1 MKYLKL
7 AVTYVILLLTGV
19 ASAGEIFISPGPD
32 SQSKSSADNA
42 TENRIKAQSYTH
54 PEVQTPSTI
63 IVVPPEEGLLT
74 PPSLGRPPDNRSK
87 ARNFIKDARNN
98 TTEPTVI
105 LLDTAPKGGE
115 PAARV
120 NLEKNLNKARGYAD
134 DGSTTGVKPGTY
146 VRYGTAVGVVA
157 ADGVI
162 VFSCEQISNTAGRIG
177 DDSQSGNSF
186 TLSVNNKLH
195 PARCK

>member
-7 AVTYVILLLTGV
+7 AITYVILMLTGGV
-19 ASAGEIFISPGPD
+19 SAGEIFISPAPG
-32 SQSKSSADNA
+32 SQSKNSVDNA
-42 TENRIKAQSYTH
+42 TANRIKAQAYTN

-63 IVVPPEEGLLT
+63 IVVPPEEGLLA
-74 PPSLGRPPDNRSK
+74 PPTLGRPPDNRSK
-87 ARNFIKDARNN
+87 ARNFIKDARNS
-98 TTEPTVI
+98 TTDPTII
-105 LLDTAPKGGE
+105 LLDTVPKGGE
-115 PAARV
+115 PARV

-134 DGSTTGVKPGTY
+134 DGNSTGVKPGTY

-162 VFSCEQISNTAGRIG
+162 VFSCEEISNTAGRIG

-186 TLSVNNKLH
+186 TLSVNKKLH

>member
-7 AVTYVILLLTGV
+7 AVTYVVLMLTGV

-32 SQSKSSADNA
+32 SQNKNSADNA
-42 TENRIKAQSYTH
+42 TDNRIKAQAYTN

-63 IVVPPEEGLLT
+63 IVVPPEEGLLA
-74 PPSLGRPPDNRSK
+74 PPTLGRPPDNRSK
-87 ARNFIKDARNN
+87 ARNFIKDSRNSA
-98 TTEPTVI
+98 TDPTVI
-105 LLDTAPKGGE
+105 FLDTAPKGGE
-115 PAARV
+115 PARV

-134 DGSTTGVKPGTY
+134 GGSSAGVKPGTY

-162 VFSCEQISNTAGRIG
+162 VFSCEQISNAAGRIG
-177 DDSQSGNSF
+177 DDTQSGNSF